1 MMKMELLFNLTGIN
15 LNRLSRDE
23 KFLLI
28 SYLFTHIHRE
38 LFEKFKSHHQIYL
51 QISRHDLSTEDA
63 MLEAN
68 FIKYLIRDILSTEEY
83 SLTGIANYARIPEDV
98 IYDLFTGLN
107 KNPSSSLWNKV
118 IELHSIVRSD
128 LYQEL
133 IAKIISKNDNGDR

>member
-15 LNRLSRDE
+15 LNKLSRDE
-23 KFLLI
+23 KFLFL
-28 SYLFTHIHRE
+28 SYLLTHLHRE
-38 LFEKFKSHHQIYL
+38 LFEKFKSHHQMYL
-51 QISRHDLSTEDA
+51 QMTIQDLSMEDT

-83 SLTGIANYARIPEDV
+83 SLAGIANYARIPEDV

-118 IELHSIVRSD
+118 IELHSTVRSD
-128 LYQEL
+128 
-133 IAKIISKNDNGDR
+133 